1 MANLKHLLNSKS
13 HNNTELGTQ
22 TIHGIKLKRLEDGKL
37 CLIDPQDREKVV
49 KVVSQLTS
57 KLINEAAVDIS
68 KPGIYLLNEVHADYG
83 KSIKKGSTKLFFGE
97 SLYYESKNSDTK
109 QHVIK
114 ELNILLE
121 NTKLLGYDI
130 MNNTDKT
137 VAGIEPKQIKFVP
150 YNSSLNGQLDA
161 LARDAGAE
169 LINFSITKNGIR
181 YKEIVPYRIEKT
193 DNVTNIKLLVA
204 LKYKETYVGFLVKFT
219 NNKNSA
225 NGLVNL
231 NREIIMHDL
240 TFRKR
245 ALSNQ
250 LEVVGHG
257 ITYFITLSELVEM
270 AKNPNF
276 KEKVAFDNFELKQAY
291 GNGYIKMCENA
302 DIIKFDLG
310 AKYSEFMDSYKYKNE
325 KELKYFALVSNKV
338 PVLGEFL
345 PIKYFKN

>member
-1 MANLKHLLNSKS
+1 MTNLKHLLNSKNQ
-13 HNNTELGTQ
+13 NNTELETQ
-22 TIHGIKLKRLEDGKL
+22 TLYGIKLKRLEDGRL
-37 CLIDPQDREKVV
+37 CLVEQQDKEKVV

-83 KSIKKGSTKLFFGE
+83 KSLKKGSTKLFFGE
-97 SLYYESKNSDTK
+97 SLYYESKDTDTK
-109 QHVIK
+109 QSVIK

-121 NTKLLGYDI
+121 STKLLGYDI

-137 VAGIEPKQIKFVP
+137 VAGIEPKQIKFIP
-150 YNSSLNGQLDA
+150 YSLSLNGQLEA
-161 LARDAGAE
+161 LARNTSAE
-169 LINFSITKNGIR
+169 LINFGITKNGIR
-181 YKEIVPYRIEKT
+181 YKETVPYRIEKT

-231 NREIIMHDL
+231 DREIIINDS

-245 ALSNQ
+245 SLSNQ
-250 LEVVGHG
+250 LEVTGHG
-257 ITYFITLSELVEM
+257 STYFITLSELVEM

-276 KEKVAFDNFELKQAY
+276 KEKVVFDNFELKQAY

-310 AKYSEFMDSYKYKNE
+310 AKYSEFMNSYKYKNE
-325 KELKYFALVSNKV
+325 KELKAFALVSNKI